1 MFLVCIKF
9 IIREVLHFK
18 KGAVFTLLRCLLEKG
33 VQIHKRNF
41 SNRQPMKFNMDYV
54 CDSHV
59 ERRTEVCWTTLNFTD
74 DFKFI
79 LKV

>member
-1 MFLVCIKF
+1 MFLLCIKF

-18 KGAVFTLLRCLLEKG
+18 KGAVLTLLRCLLEKG

-54 CDSHV
+54 TRMKRDGQKSAGP
-59 ERRTEVCWTTLNFTD
+59 
-74 DFKFI
+74 
-79 LKV
+79 